1 LFSLAE
7 ERRNARLQFSEVY
20 HTAYNNGDFF
30 QLSEILKTHCAEN
43 VHFIAPNRLVETIG
57 VAPLLAFFMIC
68 NEIFPDSVLKNIS
81 KRIASFKHPK
91 PPPGSGLPET
101 PPVTTEIIEFIDKFS
116 GTKVMDRIVVEVFG
130 RLANDGTIENPLLT
144 VAEINQLVHDIFYSS
159 GNPYASEEIVCSF
172 ISETALTFDLYT
184 NKIIRWNY
192 SILAVGS

>member
-1 LFSLAE
+1 
-7 ERRNARLQFSEVY
+7 
-20 HTAYNNGDFF
+20 
-30 QLSEILKTHCAEN
+30 

-68 NEIFPDSVLKNIS
+68 NEIFPDSVLKNIA

-101 PPVTTEIIEFIDKFS
+101 PPTPVTTEIIEFIDKFS
-116 GTKVMDRIVVEVFG
+116 GTKVMDRVVVEVFG
-130 RLANDGTIENPLLT
+130 RLAKDGIIESNPFLT
-144 VAEINQLVHDIFYSS
+144 VPEIIQLVHDIFYSS
-159 GNPYASEEIVCSF
+159 GNPYASEETVCSF